1 MCHRTVF
8 VKLLPFSFNI
18 ISSAVDNVMDAEEDL
33 YVEAESEW
41 MKRIQSKDQGG
52 TTFAQE

>member
-1 MCHRTVF
+1 
-8 VKLLPFSFNI
+8 
-18 ISSAVDNVMDAEEDL
+18 MDAEEDL
-33 YVEAESEW
+33 YVEVEGEW